1 MNEKK
6 IKNKYEKRLAFQ
18 QKMLN
23 RQSEQIETLK
33 SEIDKLT
40 LECQKKD
47 ELINSVEP
55 MRREMTETINEQQ
68 RLKQEYQKL
77 IQELK
82 TMKNIIDE
90 EVYKKRWWLIK
101 FLLK

>member
-1 MNEKK
+1 
-6 IKNKYEKRLAFQ
+6 
-18 QKMLN
+18 MLN